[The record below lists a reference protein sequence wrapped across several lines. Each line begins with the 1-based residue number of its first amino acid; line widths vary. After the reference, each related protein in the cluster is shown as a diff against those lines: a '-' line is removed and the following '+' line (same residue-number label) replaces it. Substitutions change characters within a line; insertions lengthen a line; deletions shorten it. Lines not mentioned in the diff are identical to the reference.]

1 VSRGFT
7 TEFAFRLFQDDAAAV
22 ASPCRVVD
30 HAPEACTRRG
40 GDGLA
45 LVLHTAGA
53 AALGGAGAGL
63 GYDGLPAGV
72 ALEFDTWA
80 DAAAAD
86 PGDNH
91 IAVLTRGNATL
102 RRVRTT
108 LLPVFHTCAP
118 RTRVLNCAVCVCMC
132 VLACSDTAPSTGQRS
147 ALRWRCLTWATATA
161 TWCAVAHMND
171 MQCDARDSCV

>member
-1 VSRGFT
+1 VRATPLNVHFRKHRPLTHTHARTHVPRRHAQPQAVSRGFT
-7 TEFAFRLFQDDAAAV
+7 TEFAFRFFQDDAAAV

-80 DAAAAD
+80 DASAAD

-102 RRVRTT
+102 RRVCTT
-108 LLPVFHTCAP
+108 LSACGTPARPL
-118 RTRVLNCAVCVCMC
+118 TRVLNCAVCVR
-132 VLACSDTAPSTGQRS
+132 VLVC
-147 ALRWRCLTWATATA
+147 ALML
-161 TWCAVAHMND
+161 
-171 MQCDARDSCV
+171 